1 MEKEFELQ
9 GKVYLCEDVINV
21 GRPKDE
27 QNVQGEQDVK
37 LMPPK
42 VEIKYTPQE
51 EKFIK
56 DLEEYCDNELHFISN
71 QLFNDVMA
79 QAKQTYNNIITK
91 EVEECMEQL
100 INDLTYDL
108 LFSNTYNKEVQQLTD
123 LWDGTALG
131 EQGAIKVI
139 NNYKKIAQP
148 IIDDIL
154 MNYQMIKI
162 VFEKQPNPIN
172 EDTIG
177 YIIDML
183 IQTST
188 TVTCN
193 LHDIEFKEYYDE
205 IKEMYKQI
213 GFIQDNAKLR
223 SIAK

>member
-9 GKVYLCEDVINV
+9 GKVYLCEDVIIV
-21 GRPKDE
+21 KQPKD
-27 QNVQGEQDVK
+27 EQDVK

-42 VEIKYTPQE
+42 VEIKYTAQE

-56 DLEEYCDNELHFISN
+56 DLEEYCDNELNFISD
-71 QLFNDVMA
+71 QLFNDTIT
-79 QAKQTYNNIITK
+79 QAKQNYNNIITK

-131 EQGAIKVI
+131 EQGAIKLF

-148 IIDDIL
+148 IIDEVL
-154 MNYQMIKI
+154 WNYQTLKI

-193 LHDIEFKEYYDE
+193 LHDIEFKEYYDG

-213 GFIQDNAKLR
+213 GFIQDTAKLR

>member
-9 GKVYLCEDVINV
+9 GKVYLCEDVIIV
-21 GRPKDE
+21 EQPKDE
-27 QNVQGEQDVK
+27 QDVQDVK
-37 LMPPK
+37 CKK
-42 VEIKYTPQE
+42 VMQPEIKYTAQE

-56 DLEEYCDNELHFISN
+56 DLEEYCDNELNFISD
-71 QLFNDVMA
+71 QLFNDTIT
-79 QAKQTYNNIITK
+79 QAKQNYNNIITK

-154 MNYQMIKI
+154 MKYQMLKI

-193 LHDIEFKEYYDE
+193 LHDIEFKEYYDG

-213 GFIQDNAKLR
+213 GFIQDTAKLR

>member
-9 GKVYLCEDVINV
+9 GKVYLCEDVIIV
-21 GRPKDE
+21 EQPKD
-27 QNVQGEQDVK
+27 EQDVK

-42 VEIKYTPQE
+42 VEIKYTAQE

-56 DLEEYCDNELHFISN
+56 DLKEYRDNELNFISD

-79 QAKQTYNNIITK
+79 QAKQNYNNIITK
-91 EVEECMEQL
+91 EVEECMQEL

-131 EQGAIKVI
+131 EQGAIKLI

-148 IIDDIL
+148 IIDEVL
-154 MNYQMIKI
+154 WNYQTLKI
-162 VFEKQPNPIN
+162 IFEKQPNPIN

-193 LHDIEFKEYYDE
+193 LHDIEFKEYYDG

-213 GFIQDNAKLR
+213 GFIQDTAKLR

>member
-27 QNVQGEQDVK
+27 QNVQDVK
-37 LMPPK
+37 CKK
-42 VEIKYTPQE
+42 VMQPEIEYTPQE
-51 EKFIK
+51 VKFIK

-79 QAKQTYNNIITK
+79 QAKQNYNNIITK

-108 LFSNTYNKEVQQLTD
+108 LFSNTYDKEVQQLTD

-131 EQGAIKVI
+131 EQEAIKVI

-148 IIDDIL
+148 IIDEKL

-183 IQTST
+183 IRTST

-193 LHDIEFKEYYDE
+193 LHDIEFKEYYDG

-213 GFIQDNAKLR
+213 GFIQDTAKLR